1 MHLMN
6 HKRRLMGI
14 FPTFTEERIR
24 KLFDFLPYVAGVLCL
39 LRCPKMHWLVIGLA
53 ETMFTSIFI
62 GYVTLMYG
70 YYKALPACKK
80 TTLTYLFK
88 DLLVSIAIIRLLHFI
103 RNVFLTLFVTPM
115 MVNYIEE
122 FPIVSCSL
130 LSSSPFRLFGLNFIS
145 IICSVQTFAKLKPGA
160 YLSMNHERVRK
171 VAIFVNFF
179 IVTLEIRVTLYMYNT
194 LCTYVD
200 KTLVEEFL
208 EIHLDTT
215 GINISVFHICSII
228 LAILTKFLCWLAT
241 YHFKSTRAS
250 KKKPIIK
257 EYPSQRIFSIRLQQQ
272 SKVTTVDDV
281 IIENL
286 DTLTVSNQNPIP
298 FSVSH
303 NNNVLIKEGE
313 SESFGSQQLGINEAI
328 EQLSSPAINPQ
339 AFPTNSINIPIFPN
353 SIPLPI
359 VSFQRSFIFDS
370 NMPIALNF
378 IFLIAIM
385 IFVLLTSSSFWWIT
399 TYVKELVIIVAM
411 YYWMYTSKPVYEFS
425 VRKIIQLV
433 GQNSI

>member
-1 MHLMN
+1 MSQ
-6 HKRRLMGI
+6 KTRLMVI
-14 FPTFTEERIR
+14 FPTFTEEWIR
-24 KLFDFLPYVAGVLCL
+24 KSFNFLPYIAGILCF

-62 GYVTLMYG
+62 GYVSLMIG
-70 YYKALPACKK
+70 YYKALPACKQ

-88 DLLVSIAIIRLLHFI
+88 DLLVSIAFIRLLQFI
-103 RNVFLTLFVTPM
+103 KNLFLSLFVTTM

-122 FPIVSCSL
+122 YPIISCSL

-171 VAIFVNFF
+171 VATFVNIF
-179 IVTLEIRVTLYMYNT
+179 IVTLEIGVTLYMHGT

-215 GINISVFHICSII
+215 GINISVFHFCSII
-228 LAILTKFLCWLAT
+228 LAVLTKFLCWLAT
-241 YHFKSTRAS
+241 YHFKTIRAS
-250 KKKPIIK
+250 KKKKPIIK
-257 EYPSQRIFSIRLQQQ
+257 AYPLQRIFSIRLQQQ

-286 DTLTVSNQNPIP
+286 DTPTVSNQNPIP
-298 FSVSH
+298 HSLGH
-303 NNNVLIKEGE
+303 NNNVLIKQGE
-313 SESFGSQQLGINEAI
+313 SELFGSQQMGINEAI
-328 EQLSSPAINPQ
+328 EQLTSPVINSKT
-339 AFPTNSINIPIFPN
+339 FPTNIPMFPN

-370 NMPIALNF
+370 NMPIVINI

-385 IFVLLTSSSFWWIT
+385 IFVFLTSSSFWWIT

-411 YYWMYTSKPVYEFS
+411 FYWMFTSKPVYEFS
-425 VRKIIQLV
+425 MRKIIQLV
-433 GQNSI
+433 GQNSM